1 MSLDPRQ
8 REAAEAPASVVV
20 TAGAGT
26 GKTHML
32 ARRYLHHLRAGMR
45 PLEVVAVTFTR
56 RAAEELR
63 ARVREVV
70 RAALAAEAAAS
81 VPAGEGAATRSRLDP
96 DALAEVEAAPIGTIH
111 ALAQLVCRRYPEAA
125 GVPPDFGVVDELDG
139 ALWTAE
145 ALDEAL
151 ARLDDEHV
159 VGLPYDLLRA
169 AIAAALD
176 DPTRARAALAIGPEE
191 VRAAVDDARRA
202 AFDATVGDAAWREA
216 VGFLGGFAG
225 PDGHEAETAR
235 RQAVA
240 AANRLD
246 ELGPDGD
253 PDAAAGAWSAL
264 AGLAAHRGA
273 KKDWRGP
280 DLGAVKAALRHL
292 RDAARAAW
300 DDGDGPAGL
309 AWSALDERAAAI
321 VARLRDALDGALAIV
336 DERKRR
342 AKALSFADL
351 ETHALRALENPDV
364 RAQVHL
370 RWRALLVDEVQ
381 DVNPT
386 QARLL
391 AALRAEDAPLTAVGD
406 AKQSIYGFRGAE
418 PAVLADLRARVALED
433 GGRTVA
439 LGTNYRSHGELVE
452 VVNRVFERAL
462 GADAGPLAAAR
473 ARPAGLPP
481 TVRYQRVARPSGAR
495 ASELAAAEVDAI
507 AAAILGWVRAD
518 PPVTIA
524 DGAGGPRPLGF
535 GDVAVLARGH
545 AALALLEARLPA
557 LGVPVLNAGGGDVL
571 ATRVASDVRAL
582 LRAVIDPTDGVAV
595 AALLRSPYVAAHDAD
610 ILRFATAAAGGPP
623 DAVADGAASR
633 RPWWRRLP
641 TAAADPRTGA
651 LAPAA
656 ASAPAAALAH
666 AGALLADLRRAR
678 AAGACASE
686 LVELADDRCGIR
698 ATLGHLPEGP
708 RRVADHDG
716 FVDLLERLEQG
727 SADALGVVRR
737 LERLVAAGVRVPR
750 PPLRASGAVALL
762 TIHAAKGLEW
772 PAVVVADLA
781 GGGGRDRDD
790 VLLDP
795 RVGFALRWPDGR
807 GGLAEPAGYRLAAAA
822 AARRE
827 LEERRRLA
835 YVAFTR
841 ARELLLVSDRG
852 GANGGLRAALDDAL
866 AVDGV
871 QHEEAPYDASAA
883 AGAPPMPPPPP
894 APDPHDPGVRRMP
907 WPREPRTR
915 G

>member
-32 ARRYLHHLRAGMR
+32 ARRYLHHLRAGLR

-70 RAALAAEAAAS
+70 RAALAAEAGAS
-81 VPAGEGAATRSRLDP
+81 APAGEGAATRPRLDP

-151 ARLDDEHV
+151 ARLDDDHV

-169 AIAAALD
+169 AIAAALE
-176 DPTRARAALAIGPEE
+176 DPTRARAALAIGPDE

-202 AFDATVGDAAWREA
+202 AFDATVGDAAWGEA

-225 PDGHEAETAR
+225 PEGHEAETAR

-240 AANRLD
+240 AAQRLA
-246 ELGPDGD
+246 ELGPAGD
-253 PDAAAGAWSAL
+253 PDEAAAAWTAL

-280 DLGAVKAALRHL
+280 ELGAVKAALRHL

-300 DDGDGPAGL
+300 DDGRGPAGL
-309 AWSALDERAAAI
+309 AWSALDARAAAI
-321 VARLRDALDGALAIV
+321 VARLRGALEGALAIV
-336 DERKRR
+336 DARKRR

-351 ETHALRALENPDV
+351 ETHALRALDDPDV
-364 RAQVHL
+364 RAQVHR

-391 AALRAEDAPLTAVGD
+391 AALRAGDAPLTAVGD

-418 PAVLADLRARVALED
+418 PAVLADLRARIAVED
-433 GGRTVA
+433 GGRAVA

-452 VVNRVFERAL
+452 VVNRVFDRAL
-462 GADAGPLAAAR
+462 GAEAGPLAAAR
-473 ARPAGLPP
+473 ERPAGLPP
-481 TVRYQRVARPSGAR
+481 TVRYQRVARAAGAR
-495 ASELAAAEVDAI
+495 STELAAAEVDAI
-507 AAAILGWVRAD
+507 ARAILGWVRAD
-518 PPVTIA
+518 PPIPIA
-524 DGAGGPRPLGF
+524 DAGGGARPLGF

-545 AALALLEARLPA
+545 ATLALLEARLPA

-571 ATRVASDVRAL
+571 TTRVASDVRAL
-582 LRAVIDPTDGVAV
+582 LRAVVDPTDGVAV

-610 ILRFATAAAGGPP
+610 VLRFATAGPGGPP
-623 DAVADGAASR
+623 ETVADGAASR

-641 TAAADPRTGA
+641 TAPGDPRTGA
-651 LAPAA
+651 RAPAG
-656 ASAPAAALAH
+656 ALAH
-666 AGALLADLRRAR
+666 AGALLTDLRRAR
-678 AAGACASE
+678 AAGARASE
-686 LVELADDRCGIR
+686 LVELADDRCGFR
-698 ATLGHLPEGP
+698 ATLAHLPEGP

-716 FVDLLERLEQG
+716 LVDLLERLEQG

-807 GGLAEPAGYRLAAAA
+807 GGLAEPASYRLAAAA

-871 QHEEAPYDASAA
+871 RHEEVPCDAAA
-883 AGAPPMPPPPP
+883 AGAPPLPPAPR
-894 APDPHDPGVRRMP
+894 APDPHDPGWRRLP
-907 WPREPRTR
+907 GPREPRTR

>member
-32 ARRYLHHLRAGMR
+32 ARRYLHHLRSGLR

-56 RAAEELR
+56 RAADELR

-70 RAALAAEAAAS
+70 RAALAADQAAS
-81 VPAGEGAATRSRLDP
+81 APVDRGAGTRPRLDP

-151 ARLDDEHV
+151 ARLDDERV
-159 VGLPYDLLRA
+159 IGLPYDLLRA

-176 DPTRARAALAIGPEE
+176 DPTRARAALAIGPDE
-191 VRAAVDDARRA
+191 VRAAIDDARRA
-202 AFDATVGDAAWREA
+202 AYEATVGDAAWRDA
-216 VGFLGGFAG
+216 AGFLGAFVG
-225 PDGHEAETAR
+225 PDGHEAEAAR

-240 AANRLD
+240 AANRLAD
-246 ELGPDGD
+246 LGPDGD
-253 PDAAAGAWSAL
+253 PEEAAAAWSTL
-264 AGLAAHRGA
+264 AALAAHRGA

-300 DDGDGPAGL
+300 DHGGGPAGL

-321 VARLRDALDGALAIV
+321 VAQLRDALDGALAIV

-351 ETHALRALENPDV
+351 ETHALRALQDPDV

-391 AALRAEDAPLTAVGD
+391 AALRAMDAPLTAVGD

-418 PAVLADLRARVALED
+418 PAVLAELRARVAVED

-452 VVNRVFERAL
+452 VVNRVFDRAL
-462 GADAGPLAAAR
+462 GTDAGPLAAAR
-473 ARPAGLPP
+473 ERPTCLPP

-495 ASELAAAEVDAI
+495 STDMAAAEVDAI
-507 AAAILGWVRAD
+507 ASAILGWVRAD
-518 PPVTIA
+518 PPIAIA
-524 DGAGGPRPLGF
+524 DPGEGPRPLGF

-545 AALALLEARLPA
+545 ATLALLEARLPA

-582 LRAVIDPTDGVAV
+582 LRAVVDPTDGVAV

-610 ILRFATAAAGGPP
+610 VLRFATAAPGGPP
-623 DAVADGAASR
+623 EVVADGTAPR

-641 TAAADPRTGA
+641 AAPTAPRTG
-651 LAPAA
+651 
-656 ASAPAAALAH
+656 ALAH

-678 AAGACASE
+678 EAGARASE
-686 LVELADDRCGIR
+686 LVEFADDRCGFR
-698 ATLGHLPEGP
+698 AALGHLPEGP

-762 TIHAAKGLEW
+762 TIHASKGLEW

-807 GGLAEPAGYRLAAAA
+807 GGRAEPAGYRLAAAA
-822 AARRE
+822 ANRRE

-871 QHEEAPYDASAA
+871 RHEEVPCDASPAS
-883 AGAPPMPPPPP
+883 GAPPLPPPPR
-894 APDPHDPGVRRMP
+894 APDPDDPGWRRMP
-907 WPREPRTR
+907 APREPRTR

>member
-32 ARRYLHHLRAGMR
+32 ARRYLHHLRSGMR

-70 RAALAAEAAAS
+70 RAALAAESVSSAGAAAR
-81 VPAGEGAATRSRLDP
+81 ARLDP

-151 ARLDDEHV
+151 ARLDDAHV
-159 VGLPYDLLRA
+159 AGLPYELLRA

-176 DPTRARAALAIGPEE
+176 DPTRARAALAIGPEA
-191 VRAAVDDARRA
+191 VRAAIDDARRA

-216 VGFLGGFAG
+216 VAFLGGFVG
-225 PDGHEAETAR
+225 PEGHEAEVAR

-240 AANRLD
+240 AARRIA

-253 PDAAAGAWSAL
+253 PDEAAAAWSAL
-264 AGLAAHRGA
+264 AALAAHRGA

-280 DLGAVKAALRHL
+280 ELGEVKAALRRL
-292 RDAARAAW
+292 RDGAREAW

-309 AWSALDERAAAI
+309 VWSALDDRAAVI
-321 VARLRDALDGALAIV
+321 VAQLRGALEAALAIV

-351 ETHALRALENPDV
+351 ETHALRALDDPDV
-364 RAQVHL
+364 RAHVHR

-391 AALRAEDAPLTAVGD
+391 AALRAVDAPLTAVGD

-418 PAVLADLRARVALED
+418 PAVLADLQGSVAAEA

-452 VVNRVFERAL
+452 VVNRVFDRAL
-462 GADAGPLAAAR
+462 GPDAGPLAAAR
-473 ARPAGLPP
+473 ERPADLPT
-481 TVRYQRVARPSGAR
+481 TVRYQRVARASGAR
-495 ASELAAAEVDAI
+495 SSELAAAEVDAI
-507 AAAILGWVRAD
+507 ASAILGWVRAD
-518 PPVTIA
+518 PPIAIA
-524 DGAGGPRPLGF
+524 DGPAGTRPLGF
-535 GDVAVLARGH
+535 GDVAILARGH
-545 AALALLEARLPA
+545 ATLALLEARLPA

-582 LRAVIDPTDGVAV
+582 LRAVVDPTDGVAV

-610 ILRFATAAAGGPP
+610 VVRFVAAEPSGLLEGAVRGDEDAAAPGPQ
-623 DAVADGAASR
+623 

-641 TAAADPRTGA
+641 SVPVG
-651 LAPAA
+651 PHE
-656 ASAPAAALAH
+656 AALAH
-666 AGALLADLRRAR
+666 AGALLSDLRGAR
-678 AAGACASE
+678 AAGARASE
-686 LVELADDRCGIR
+686 LALLADDRCGFR
-698 ATLGHLPEGP
+698 ATLSHLPEGP

-716 FVDLLERLEQG
+716 VVDLLERLEQG

-807 GGLAEPAGYRLAAAA
+807 GGRDVPAGYRLAAAA

-866 AVDGV
+866 TVAGV
-871 QHEEAPYDASAA
+871 RHEEVACDASLVS
-883 AGAPPMPPPPP
+883 APPPLPPLPR
-894 APDPHDPGVRRMP
+894 APDPHDAAWCRGPG
-907 WPREPRTR
+907 PRYARARTARARAR

>member
-32 ARRYLHHLRAGMR
+32 ARRYLHHLRAGLR

-70 RAALAAEAAAS
+70 RTALAAEAATS
-81 VPAGEGAATRSRLDP
+81 AGADGARPRLDP
-96 DALAEVEAAPIGTIH
+96 DVLAEVEAAPIGTIH

-151 ARLDDEHV
+151 ARLDDGHV
-159 VGLPYDLLRA
+159 AGVPYDLLRA
-169 AIAAALD
+169 AIAAALE
-176 DPTRARAALAIGPEE
+176 DPTRARAALAVGPDE
-191 VRAAVDDARRA
+191 VRAAIDEARRA
-202 AFDATVGDAAWREA
+202 AFDATLGDAAWRDA
-216 VGFLGGFAG
+216 VAFLGGFAG
-225 PDGHEAETAR
+225 PEGHEAEAAR

-240 AANRLD
+240 AARRLA

-253 PDAAAGAWSAL
+253 PVEAAAAWAAL
-264 AGLAAHRGA
+264 AALAAHRGA

-280 DLGAVKAALRHL
+280 DLGAVKAALRRL
-292 RDAARAAW
+292 RDGAREAW
-300 DDGDGPAGL
+300 NDGDGPVGL
-309 AWSALDERAAAI
+309 VWSALDERAAAI
-321 VARLRDALDGALAIV
+321 VAQLRGALEGALAIV

-351 ETHALRALENPDV
+351 ETHALRALEDPDV
-364 RAQVHL
+364 RAHVHR

-386 QARLL
+386 QAALL
-391 AALRAEDAPLTAVGD
+391 AALRAADAPLTAVGD

-418 PAVLADLRARVALED
+418 PAVLAGLQARVAVEG

-452 VVNRVFERAL
+452 VVNRVFDRAL
-462 GADAGPLAAAR
+462 GPDAGPLAAAR
-473 ARPAGLPP
+473 PRPTGLPP
-481 TVRYQRVARPSGAR
+481 TVRYQRVARPASAR

-507 AAAILGWVRAD
+507 AGAILGWVGAD
-518 PPVTIA
+518 PPIEIA
-524 DGAGGPRPLGF
+524 DAPVGPRPLGF

-545 AALALLEARLPA
+545 ATLALLEARLPA

-582 LRAVIDPTDGVAV
+582 LRAVVDPTDGVAV

-610 ILRFATAAAGGPP
+610 LVRFATAEPTAPRDGSASADVAA
-623 DAVADGAASR
+623 AAPQ
-633 RPWWRRLP
+633 RPWWRRL
-641 TAAADPRTGA
+641 
-651 LAPAA
+651 AA
-656 ASAPAAALAH
+656 ASADPREAALAH
-666 AGALLADLRRAR
+666 AGALLEELRRAR
-678 AAGACASE
+678 ATGARASE
-686 LVELADDRCGIR
+686 LVELADDRCGFR

-716 FVDLLERLEQG
+716 VVDLLERLEQG
-727 SADALGVVRR
+727 SADAFGVVRR
-737 LERLVAAGVRVPR
+737 LERLVAAEVKVPR
-750 PPLRASGAVALL
+750 PPVRARGAVALL

-807 GGLAEPAGYRLAAAA
+807 GGHAAPAGYRLAVAA

-866 AVDGV
+866 AVAGV
-871 QHEEAPYDASAA
+871 QHEEVPFDPSLA
-883 AGAPPMPPPPP
+883 APPPLPPLPP
-894 APDPHDPGVRRMP
+894 APDPDDPAWRRMP
-907 WPREPRTR
+907 WPREPRTH

>member
-32 ARRYLHHLRAGMR
+32 ARRYLHHLRAGLR

-70 RAALAAEAAAS
+70 RAALADEAAPS
-81 VPAGEGAATRSRLDP
+81 VGSEPADAGPRSRLDP

-151 ARLDDEHV
+151 ARLDDDHV

-169 AIAAALD
+169 AIAAALE
-176 DPTRARAALAIGPEE
+176 DPTRARAALAIGPDE
-191 VRAAVDDARRA
+191 VRAAIDDARRA
-202 AFDATVGDAAWREA
+202 AFDATVGDAAWRDA
-216 VGFLGGFAG
+216 VGFLGGFVG
-225 PDGHEAETAR
+225 PEGHEAEASR

-253 PDAAAGAWSAL
+253 PDEAAAAWSAL

-300 DDGDGPAGL
+300 DDGGGPAGL

-321 VARLRDALDGALAIV
+321 VAQLRGALEGALAIV

-351 ETHALRALENPDV
+351 ETHALRALEDPDV
-364 RAQVHL
+364 RAQVHR

-391 AALRAEDAPLTAVGD
+391 AALRAVDAPLTAVGD

-418 PAVLADLRARVALED
+418 PAVLAGLRESVAVEA

-452 VVNRVFERAL
+452 VVNRVFDRAL

-481 TVRYQRVARPSGAR
+481 TVRYQRVARPSGALS
-495 ASELAAAEVDAI
+495 SELAAAEVDAI
-507 AAAILGWVRAD
+507 ARAILGWVRAD
-518 PPVTIA
+518 PPIAIA
-524 DGAGGPRPLGF
+524 DGAGGPRSLGF

-545 AALALLEARLPA
+545 ATLALLEARLPA

-582 LRAVIDPTDGVAV
+582 LRAVVDPTDGVAV

-610 ILRFATAAAGGPP
+610 VVRFATPASSGPR
-623 DAVADGAASR
+623 DGAATAAGAAMAVATPPAPP

-641 TAAADPRTGA
+641 A
-651 LAPAA
+651 APADA
-656 ASAPAAALAH
+656 REAALAH
-666 AGALLADLRRAR
+666 AGALLADLRHAR
-678 AAGACASE
+678 AAGARASE
-686 LVELADDRCGIR
+686 LVELADDRCGFR
-698 ATLGHLPEGP
+698 AALGHLPEGP

-716 FVDLLERLEQG
+716 VVDLLARLEQG

-737 LERLVAAGVRVPR
+737 LERLVAAAVRVPR

-807 GGLAEPAGYRLAAAA
+807 GGRAEPAGYRLAAAA

-866 AVDGV
+866 LVDGV
-871 QHEEAPYDASAA
+871 RHEEVPCDASQA
-883 AGAPPMPPPPP
+883 AGAPPLPPPPRT
-894 APDPHDPGVRRMP
+894 PDPHDAGWRRVP
-907 WPREPRTR
+907 LQREPRTR

>member
-32 ARRYLHHLRAGMR
+32 ARRYLHHLRAGLR

-70 RAALAAEAAAS
+70 RAALVDVADPAAA
-81 VPAGEGAATRSRLDP
+81 RLDP
-96 DALAEVEAAPIGTIH
+96 AAPRLDRDALAEVEAAPIGTIH

-139 ALWTAE
+139 ALWSAE

-151 ARLDDEHV
+151 ARLDDDHV
-159 VGLPYDLLRA
+159 AGLPYELLRA
-169 AIAAALD
+169 AIAKALE
-176 DPTRARAALAIGPEE
+176 DPTRARAALEIGADE
-191 VRAAVDDARRA
+191 VRAAIDDARRA
-202 AFDATVGDAAWREA
+202 AFGATLGDPAWREA
-216 VGFLGGFAG
+216 TGLLGGFAG
-225 PDGHEAETAR
+225 PQGHEAEAAR

-240 AANRLD
+240 AAKRLE

-253 PDAAAGAWSAL
+253 PVEAAAAWTAL

-273 KKDWRGP
+273 KKGWHGP
-280 DLGAVKAALRHL
+280 DLAAVKAALRHL
-292 RDAARAAW
+292 RDAARTAW
-300 DDGDGPAGL
+300 ADGDGPAGL
-309 AWSALDERAAAI
+309 AWSPDDDRAAAI
-321 VARLRDALDGALAIV
+321 VTRLRGALDGALAIV

-351 ETHALRALENPDV
+351 ETHALRALEDADV
-364 RAQVHL
+364 RAHVHG

-391 AALRAEDAPLTAVGD
+391 AALRAADAPLTAVGD

-418 PAVLADLRARVALED
+418 PAVLAGLQRRVAGED
-433 GGRTVA
+433 GGRSVA

-452 VVNRVFERAL
+452 VVNRVFDRAL
-462 GADAGPLAAAR
+462 GSDAGPLTAAR

-481 TVRYQRVARPSGAR
+481 TVRYQRVVKAPGAQ
-495 ASELAAAEVDAI
+495 AADLAAAEVDAI

-518 PPVTIA
+518 PPIA
-524 DGAGGPRPLGF
+524 IAEGGAEPRPLGF
-535 GDVAVLARGH
+535 GDVAILARGH
-545 AALALLEARLPA
+545 ATLALLEARLPA

-582 LRAVIDPTDGVAV
+582 LRAVVDPSDGVAV

-610 ILRFATAAAGGPP
+610 VARFATAGDGGPP
-623 DAVADGAASR
+623 EGADARGAP

-641 TAAADPRTGA
+641 V
-651 LAPAA
+651 A
-656 ASAPAAALAH
+656 ASAAHDGALAH
-666 AGALLADLRRAR
+666 AGALLAELRRAR
-678 AAGACASE
+678 AAGARASE
-686 LVELADDRCGIR
+686 LVELADDRCGLR

-716 FVDLLERLEQG
+716 VVDLLERLEQG
-727 SADALGVVRR
+727 GGDALGVVRR
-737 LERLVAAGVRVPR
+737 LERLVAAEVRVPR
-750 PPLRASGAVALL
+750 PPLRARGAVALL

-772 PAVVVADLA
+772 PAVVVADVA
-781 GGGGRDRDD
+781 GGGRRDGDD

-807 GGLAEPAGYRLAAAA
+807 GGRAEPAAYRLAAAA

-866 AVDGV
+866 AVEGV
-871 QHEEAPYDASAA
+871 WHEEVPCEPSPAMA
-883 AGAPPMPPPPP
+883 APPLPPRPL
-894 APDPHDPGVRRMP
+894 APDPDDPAWRRGP
-907 WPREPRTR
+907 APAGARAGGAGR
-915 G
+915 